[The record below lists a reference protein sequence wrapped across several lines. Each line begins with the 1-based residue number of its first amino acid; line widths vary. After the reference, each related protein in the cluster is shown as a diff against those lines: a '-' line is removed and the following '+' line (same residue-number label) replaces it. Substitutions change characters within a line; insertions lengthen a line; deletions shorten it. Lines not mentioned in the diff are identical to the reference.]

1 MVFSSAIFIF
11 GFLPLLLIC
20 YFLTPKN
27 KRNYTLLIF
36 SLIFYGFGEPV
47 FLFVMIAIV
56 MIDYVAG
63 ILIEKYEKQK
73 KAILIL
79 SLILNLGLLFY
90 YKYTMFF
97 LDTINIVFNLKL
109 PIPEIVLPIGISF
122 FTFQAL
128 SYVIDVYK
136 KEVKV
141 QKNPLYILLY
151 VSMFPQLIA
160 GPIVRYQ
167 TVENEITKRE
177 YSWDSIAYGIERFVI
192 GFAKKLIVSNH
203 MGRLADIIF
212 QGTSLT
218 TDVAWIG
225 AVSFTLQIYFDFSG
239 YSDMA
244 IGLGRI
250 LGFHFNE
257 NFNYPYISKSIT
269 EFWRRW
275 HISLS
280 TWFRDYVYIP
290 LGGNRKGA
298 LRHIFNMFVVW
309 FLTGFWHG
317 ASFNFILWGLY
328 YFIFLLLEKYVFKKV
343 FKSVPNFLK
352 HIYSL
357 IVIVFG
363 WVLFNCTN
371 LEQCFYYIKTMVV
384 PNITK
389 QSLELA
395 NIYIDEYGIYF
406 ILGILF
412 STPIYKIIR
421 KKIFNI
427 AKDKVFVEGLFYASI
442 LALFYVSIAFLTQ
455 ATYNPF
461 IYFRF

>member
-56 MIDYVAG
+56 MIDYLSG
-63 ILIEKYEKQK
+63 ILIDKYEKQK
-73 KAILIL
+73 KAVLIL

-90 YKYTMFF
+90 YKYTGFF
-97 LDTINIVFNLKL
+97 LDTVNTLFNLRL
-109 PIPEIVLPIGISF
+109 PVPEIVLPIGISF

-167 TVENEITKRE
+167 TVEDEITKRE
-177 YSWDSIAYGIERFVI
+177 YSWENIAYGIERFVI
-192 GFAKKLIVSNH
+192 GFAKKLIISNH

-212 QGTSLT
+212 QGTGLT

-225 AVSFTLQIYFDFSG
+225 AISFTLQIYFDFSG

-328 YFIFLLLEKYVFKKV
+328 YFVFLLLEKYVFNKI
-343 FKSVPNFLK
+343 FKNIPSVLK
-352 HIYSL
+352 HIYAL
-357 IVIVFG
+357 IIIIFG

-371 LEQCFYYIKTMVV
+371 LEQCVYYIKTMIV

-389 QSLELA
+389 QSIELSK
-395 NIYIDEYGIYF
+395 IYIDEYGIYF
-406 ILGILF
+406 IFGILF
-412 STPIYKIIR
+412 STPIYKIVR
-421 KKIFNI
+421 KKIFDI
-427 AKDKVFVEGLFYASI
+427 AKDK
-442 LALFYVSIAFLTQ
+442 
-455 ATYNPF
+455 
-461 IYFRF
+461 